1 MASAGVGHGSVAL
14 GPAPVAPSKSPRV
27 PRVALIGNPNTG
39 KTTLFNRLCGT
50 RAKTSNFPG
59 TTTSARVGRA
69 AVGGDQ
75 LVDVVDLPGLY
86 QLSLELPEA
95 RIVRDVLA
103 GSGLFARPDAVV
115 VVVDAC
121 NLTRNLVLT
130 GELLAYR
137 VPVVVALNMVD
148 LAQRRG
154 LSFDPARLSAHLGCP
169 VVPVVARRALGLDEI
184 RIALGEVLGSLSP
197 RRARMSPV
205 HQGGP
210 PDLEKESLSAW
221 AERVVEDSVGGST
234 AVGSGADTLTE
245 RLDKTFTHPVLGL
258 LLFGGV
264 MLGLFWT
271 LFTLAS
277 VPMDLIEAT
286 FAELG
291 ALSGRFLPE
300 GLVRDLVSQGIIGGI
315 AGTVVFLPQI
325 CLLFFLISLLEDT
338 GYLARAAFVMD
349 RLLCRFGLPGHAFV
363 PLLTAHACALPG
375 IMSTRLIPDRR
386 DRFATILVAPFMSC
400 SARLP
405 VYVLLTSL
413 LFAGQPLLAG
423 AAFAACYML
432 GAAAALASALLFRRT
447 LLRGAARP
455 MILEL
460 PSYKTPSLMNAVV
473 AAKDQGFAFLKT
485 AGTAIM
491 AICIVMWWLNTFPR
505 VGSQP
510 AADALRAQAAA
521 AASAAEAETLQA
533 EADLVELRATQA
545 GSYAGRLGRLVQPV
559 FEPLGF
565 DWQLTVGVLTS
576 FLAREVFVSTMSVLV
591 ADANDDVTDQGV
603 IARIRAATRE
613 DGSLVFTPATA
624 TSLLVFFVL
633 AMQCLP
639 TLAVTRRETGH
650 LKWAV
655 LQLGYMTTV
664 AYIFGFVA
672 YQGLRLAG
680 VS

>member
-1 MASAGVGHGSVAL
+1 MPTAGLDRESAL
-14 GPAPVAPSKSPRV
+14 RPAPAAV
-27 PRVALIGNPNTG
+27 PTTSTGTARVALIGNPNTG
-39 KTTLFNRLCGT
+39 KTTLFNRLCGA

-59 TTTSARVGRA
+59 TTTSARVARA
-69 AVGGDQ
+69 IVGGDIA
-75 LVDVVDLPGLY
+75 VDVIDLPGLY
-86 QLSLELPEA
+86 RLSLDLPEA

-103 GSGLFARPDAVV
+103 GSGPYPRPDAVV

-121 NLTRNLVLT
+121 NLTRNLVLA
-130 GELLAYR
+130 GELLAYGL
-137 VPVVVALNMVD
+137 PIVVALNMVD
-148 LAQRRG
+148 LAQQRG
-154 LSFDPARLSAHLGCP
+154 LSLDPVKLSAHLGCP
-169 VVPVVARRALGLDEI
+169 VVPVVARKGLGLDGV
-184 RIALGEVLGSLSP
+184 RTAVGQVLGRTRALERP
-197 RRARMSPV
+197 RALPSDAR
-205 HQGGP
+205 
-210 PDLEKESLSAW
+210 DLTSW
-221 AERVVEDSVGGST
+221 AEDIVEDSVGGAS

-258 LLFGGV
+258 LLFAAV
-264 MLGLFWT
+264 MVGLFYT
-271 LFTLAS
+271 LFALAT

-286 FAELG
+286 FARLG
-291 ALSGRFLPE
+291 DLAARVIPD
-300 GLVRDLVSQGIIGGI
+300 GLVHDLVSQGIIGGI

-363 PLLTAHACALPG
+363 PLLTSHACALPG

-413 LFAGQPLLAG
+413 LFAGRPLLAG
-423 AAFAACYML
+423 LAFAACYML
-432 GAAAALASALLFRRT
+432 GATAALASALLFRRT
-447 LLRGAARP
+447 ILRGEARP

-460 PSYKTPSLMNAVV
+460 PSYKTPSLLNALV
-473 AAKDQGFAFLKT
+473 AAKDQGIAFLKT

-505 VGSQP
+505 VGPAP
-510 AADALRAQAAA
+510 AADALRAQAETTADAVQADALRSEAA
-521 AASAAEAETLQA
+521 LIDQRAA
-533 EADLVELRATQA
+533 QA
-545 GSYAGRLGRLVQPV
+545 GSFAGRLGRGIQPA
-559 FEPLGF
+559 FAPLGF

-591 ADANDDVTDQGV
+591 ADANDDVTDEGV

-650 LKWAV
+650 LKWAA
-655 LQLGYMTTV
+655 LQLGYMTTLAYVV
-664 AYIFGFVA
+664 AFA
-672 YQGLRLAG
+672 AHEGLRLAG

>member
-1 MASAGVGHGSVAL
+1 M
-14 GPAPVAPSKSPRV
+14 PAPGVEVGSALRPVPAAPSKTVRTA
-27 PRVALIGNPNTG
+27 RIALIGNPNTG

-59 TTTSARVGRA
+59 TTTSARIGRA
-69 AVGGDQ
+69 MVGGDRH
-75 LVDVVDLPGLY
+75 VDVVDLPGLY
-86 QLSLELPEA
+86 QLNLDVPEA
-95 RIVRDVLA
+95 RIVRDVLG
-103 GSGLFARPDAVV
+103 GSGLFAKPDAVL

-121 NLTRNLVLT
+121 NLTRNLILT
-130 GELLAYR
+130 GELLSYR
-137 VPVVVALNMVD
+137 VPVIVALNMVD

-154 LSFDPARLSAHLGCP
+154 LSLDPARLSSHLGCP
-169 VVPVVARRALGLDEI
+169 VVPVVARRGTGLEEV
-184 RIALGEVLGSLSP
+184 RQVLGDALANTTI
-197 RRARMSPV
+197 RRFEARPSSGP
-205 HQGGP
+205 QPGGEGG
-210 PDLEKESLSAW
+210 LAAW
-221 AERVVEDSVGGST
+221 AESVVEDSVGGSS

-258 LLFGGV
+258 LLFAVV
-264 MLGLFWT
+264 MVGLFYT
-271 LFTLAS
+271 LFALAS

-291 ALSGRFLPE
+291 DLSGRLLPD
-300 GLVRDLVSQGIIGGI
+300 GLVHDLVSQGIIGGI

-349 RLLCRFGLPGHAFV
+349 RVLCRFGLPGHAFV
-363 PLLTAHACALPG
+363 PLLTSHACALPG

-386 DRFATILVAPFMSC
+386 DRYATILVAPFMSC

-423 AAFAACYML
+423 AAFAGCYAL
-432 GAAAALASALLFRRT
+432 GAAAALGSAMLFRRT
-447 LLRGAARP
+447 LLRGQARP

-460 PSYKTPSLMNAVV
+460 PSYKTPSLTNAVI
-473 AAKDQGFAFLKT
+473 AAKDQGIAFLKT

-491 AICIVMWWLNTFPR
+491 AICIVMWWLNAFPR
-505 VGSQP
+505 VGP
-510 AADALRAQAAA
+510 DPDAEALRAQASAA
-521 AASAAEAETLQA
+521 ATASDAETLLA
-533 EADLVELRATQA
+533 DADLIDQRATQA
-545 GSYAGRLGRLVQPV
+545 GSYAGRIGRFLQPA
-559 FEPLGF
+559 FAPLGF

-591 ADANDDVTDQGV
+591 ADANDDVTDEGV

-624 TSLLVFFVL
+624 TSLLIFFVL

-650 LKWAV
+650 VKWAA
-655 LQLGYMTTV
+655 LQLGYMTAL
-664 AYIFGFVA
+664 AYLAALVA